1 MRTPA
6 VAALQGKARRRG
18 QYLGTMVATIGSF
31 SLGTVLAWPAPALP
45 QLAEQHGLAAGHP
58 ALSVEQMSWVAALIN
73 FGGFA
78 AGPLAGALM
87 ARYGKK
93 VRGRQIIVRMWCRT

>member
-1 MRTPA
+1 MRTPGR
-6 VAALQGKARRRG
+6 AAPQEKARRRG
-18 QYLGTMVATIGSF
+18 QYLGTLVATIGSF

-45 QLAEQHGLAAGHP
+45 QLAEHHGLTADHP
-58 ALSVEQMSWVAALIN
+58 ALTVEQMSWVAALIN

-78 AGPLAGALM
+78 AGPLAGGLM

-93 VRGRQIIVRMWCRT
+93 VRRQNIVPICCRT